1 MGAFGMQELIVIFLI
16 VLLIFGAKKL
26 PEVGKGMGKAIKNF
40 KGAVADKDDD
50 DSNEAAK
57 EGTPSKSDQSA
68 TDQSA
73 TDDSGKNDKA

>member
-40 KGAVADKDDD
+40 KGAISDNDD
-50 DSNEAAK
+50 DSTESAK
-57 EGTPSKSDQSA
+57 EDTKTGTD
-68 TDQSA
+68 
-73 TDDSGKNDKA
+73 KNDKA

>member
-40 KGAVADKDDD
+40 KGAISDNDD
-50 DSNEAAK
+50 DSTEVAK
-57 EGTPSKSDQSA
+57 EDTKTGTD
-68 TDQSA
+68 
-73 TDDSGKNDKA
+73 KNDKA

>member
-40 KGAVADKDDD
+40 KGAVSDDD
-50 DSNEAAK
+50 DSGETAK
-57 EGTPSKSDQSA
+57 EDTSSKSG
-68 TDQSA
+68 
-73 TDDSGKNDKA
+73 DSDKADKS

>member
-40 KGAVADKDDD
+40 KGAVADNDDKKDDKDDD
-50 DSNEAAK
+50 
-57 EGTPSKSDQSA
+57 KSES
-68 TDQSA
+68 
-73 TDDSGKNDKA
+73 